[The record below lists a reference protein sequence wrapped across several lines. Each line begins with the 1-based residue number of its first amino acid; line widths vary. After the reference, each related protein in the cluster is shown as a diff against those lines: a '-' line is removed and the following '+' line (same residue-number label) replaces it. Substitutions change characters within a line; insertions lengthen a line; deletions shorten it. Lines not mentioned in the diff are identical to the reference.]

1 MKPSR
6 LFAAHLLFALI
17 PPTRGFA
24 LKRALLRWCGADVAD
39 DARIVSSARF
49 HLGGA
54 LMIGRGAW
62 IGHQVL
68 MVGGEAAV
76 TIGAEVDIAP
86 RVTIV
91 TGSHRRG
98 APGARAAGTGFSAP
112 VAVGDGAWLC
122 AGATIL
128 PGVAVGAR
136 SVVAAGAVVIR
147 DVPAD
152 AIVGGVPARRLG
164 AVALAGDRMQAA
176 A

>member
-98 APGARAAGTGFSAP
+98 APGARAAGQASRHR
-112 VAVGDGAWLC
+112 W
-122 AGATIL
+122 
-128 PGVAVGAR
+128 R
-136 SVVAAGAVVIR
+136 SVTARGCAPAQRSSRVWRWARAASSQR
-147 DVPAD
+147 VPS
-152 AIVGGVPARRLG
+152 
-164 AVALAGDRMQAA
+164 
-176 A
+176 